1 MVVWVTGQII
11 QLQINPRKEN
21 RFPKPPRTDWNKRQ
35 GTLGDW
41 RGRMSNKLLNIVW
54 RHTFTPKQQSPH
66 CHWTRTSH
74 QKCKSKR
81 LNRSKEK
88 IEGPW
93 ESVVVDRVSN
103 KLLTASLSHCHPFTL
118 SHCHTVTLLHCCQSP
133 GSHYHWR
140 KTMPMSDV
148 TKQGPNSAQYHTMR
162 QAEISSQCQR
172 RYPNLNN

>member
-1 MVVWVTGQII
+1 MVVWVTDQII
-11 QLQINPRKEN
+11 HLQINPRNED
-21 RFPKPPRTDWNKRQ
+21 RFPKPPRTDSNKRQ
-35 GTLGDW
+35 GTLGDC

-103 KLLTASLSHCHPFTL
+103 KLLTASLSHCHTFTL
-118 SHCHTVTLLHCCQSP
+118 SHFYTVASHQGLTITSAKQCQCQ
-133 GSHYHWR
+133 
-140 KTMPMSDV
+140 
-148 TKQGPNSAQYHTMR
+148 QGTNSAQYHTMR
-162 QAEISSQCQR
+162 
-172 RYPNLNN
+172 